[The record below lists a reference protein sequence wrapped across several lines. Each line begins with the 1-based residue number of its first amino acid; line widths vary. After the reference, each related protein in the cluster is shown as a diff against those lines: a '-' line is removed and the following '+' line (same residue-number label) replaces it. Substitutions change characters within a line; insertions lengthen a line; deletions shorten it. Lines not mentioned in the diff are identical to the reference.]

1 MGKKKAKS
9 HDEIIATHSRV
20 YVQKYG
26 NSLPVRFTKYGEVQL
41 SALVKFHGTTRS
53 DVIRQLV
60 HNEYESL
67 KGAKVIK

>member
-1 MGKKKAKS
+1 MAGNYLLHKEGEIMINKKALQ
-9 HDEIIATHSRV
+9 APT
-20 YVQKYG
+20 
-26 NSLPVRFTKYGEVQL
+26 PVRFSKAGL
-41 SALVKFHGTTRS
+41 SRLDKLTRFHGTTRS

>member
-1 MGKKKAKS
+1 MINKKALQ
-9 HDEIIATHSRV
+9 APT
-20 YVQKYG
+20 
-26 NSLPVRFTKYGEVQL
+26 PVRFSKAGL
-41 SALVKFHGTTRS
+41 SRLDKLTRFHGTTRS